1 MAEEEAVEELTEEE
15 LANKY
20 MTLGKIFDEII
31 QDEEAA
37 RWIKLHFDISVD
49 QEAQSITVAKL
60 SEGETTRR
68 LLDLM
73 QERKKEEEPKII
85 VPDFGPTL

>member
-1 MAEEEAVEELTEEE
+1 MTEEEAVELTDEELT
-15 LANKY
+15 NKY

-31 QDEEAA
+31 HDEEAA
-37 RWIKLHFDISVD
+37 QWIKLHFDISVD

-68 LLDLM
+68 LLEIM
-73 QERKKEEEPKII
+73 QERKDEKDPKII